1 MMYMVKK
8 PGKKEIE
15 MNKDLEQIKTIAVF
29 TFVYAGVSAL
39 FSFFP
44 VIHLTIG
51 ISMLNGSLFDGN
63 TPTDTVFPFN
73 LFALM
78 FTIIPAIMIL
88 GGLTYS
94 IALAISGNFL
104 LKKRHYIFCMI
115 MAGIS
120 CAFAPFGTVL
130 GIFTILLLQRPSV
143 KNLFEYGNHAP
154 AEKEIAAAS

>member
-1 MMYMVKK
+1 
-8 PGKKEIE
+8 
-15 MNKDLEQIKTIAVF
+15 MNKELEQIKTIAIF

-39 FSFFP
+39 FAFFP
-44 VIHLTIG
+44 VIHLSIG
-51 ISMLNGSLFDGN
+51 ISMLNGSLFGGSA
-63 TPTDTVFPFN
+63 PSDTEFPFN
-73 LFALM
+73 MFALM

-88 GGLTYS
+88 AGLTYA

-104 LKKRHYIFCMI
+104 LKKRHYLFCMI

-143 KNLFEYGNHAP
+143 KELFNYGIP
-154 AEKEIAAAS
+154 ASGKEKPVP